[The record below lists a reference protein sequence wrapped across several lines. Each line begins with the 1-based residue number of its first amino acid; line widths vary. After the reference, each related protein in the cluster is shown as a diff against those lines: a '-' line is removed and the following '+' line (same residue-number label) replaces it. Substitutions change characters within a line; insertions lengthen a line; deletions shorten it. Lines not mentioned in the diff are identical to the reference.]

1 MCNFMRPFNRIDN
14 PTTIDKD
21 FIESELKLGKEVIL
35 QFVDKTY
42 TDKILADINELC
54 LNFDE
59 SLCIRFYGHYS
70 KQFDCKTL
78 LKITN
83 VKCLHIDCL
92 QSVDNLQILKELPYL
107 KSLSIGIFELQD
119 TEILNYDNLKN
130 LTELIVTDTKTK
142 ALNLDYLR
150 QFKNLKSLRIGGHTK
165 NIDAVGELSELEF
178 LSLNSVKKVPVNF
191 INKLKKLKT
200 LNFILG
206 GRDNLNEIEENEI
219 ENLEIVWIRGFND
232 LSCISNFPKLKT
244 LKIEDEIQL
253 PKIHFD
259 NIFPNLTDLKII
271 NCKTLETITGLKNL
285 PKLSSLVVYQTKV
298 DFDNFMLQELPKEL
312 KYLGFH
318 TTKSKIDKD
327 IKATLEGKGYS
338 CR

>member
-1 MCNFMRPFNRIDN
+1 MRSFNRIGN
-14 PTTIDKD
+14 PTTIDKS
-21 FIESELKLGKEVIL
+21 FVESELKLGKEVIL

-42 TDKILADINELC
+42 TDKILEDINELC
-54 LNFDE
+54 LKFNE

-70 KQFDCKTL
+70 TQFDCKTL
-78 LKITN
+78 RKITN
-83 VKCLHIDCL
+83 VKCLYIDCL
-92 QSVDNLQILKELPYL
+92 VSVDNLQILKELPNL
-107 KSLSIGIFELQD
+107 KRLSIGIFELQD
-119 TEILNYDNLKN
+119 TEILNSDNLKN
-130 LTELIVTDTKTK
+130 LTELIISDTKTK
-142 ALNLDYLR
+142 AFNLDYLR
-150 QFKNLKSLRIGGHTK
+150 QFKNLKSLIIGGHTK
-165 NIDAVGELSELEF
+165 NIDAVGELSDLEF

-191 INKLKKLKT
+191 LNKLKKLKT

-219 ENLEIVWIRGFND
+219 ENLDITWVRGFND
-232 LSCISNFPKLKT
+232 LSCISKFPKLKT

-259 NIFPNLTDLKII
+259 NIFQDLNDIKII
-271 NCKTLETITGLKNL
+271 NCKTLDTIIGLKNL

-298 DFDNFMLQELPKEL
+298 DFENFILQELPKEL

-318 TTKSKIDKD
+318 TTKSKIDKN
-327 IKATLEGKGYS
+327 IKTTIESKGYS

>member
-1 MCNFMRPFNRIDN
+1 MRPFNRIDN
-14 PTTIDKD
+14 PKAIDKN
-21 FIESELKLGKEVIL
+21 FVESELKLGKEVIL
-35 QFVDKTY
+35 QFVDKSY

-54 LNFDE
+54 SKYDE
-59 SLCIRFYGHYS
+59 RLCIRFYGHYS
-70 KQFDCKTL
+70 KQFDCKVL
-78 LKITN
+78 QKIPN
-83 VKCLHIDCL
+83 VKCLYIDCL
-92 QSVDNLQILKELPYL
+92 QNADNLQILKELPNL
-107 KSLSIGIFELQD
+107 KSLNIGIYELQD
-119 TEILNYDNLKN
+119 TEILNADNLKD
-130 LTELIVTDTKTK
+130 LTELIVCDTKTK
-142 ALNLDYLR
+142 AFNLEYLR
-150 QFKNLKSLRIGGHTK
+150 QYKKLKSLRIGGHTK

-219 ENLEIVWIRGFND
+219 ENLEIVWIRGFSD
-232 LSCISNFPKLKT
+232 LSCLSNFPKLKT

-259 NIFPNLTDLKII
+259 NIFPDLTDLKVL

-285 PKLSSLVVYQTKV
+285 PKLSSLLIYQTKV
-298 DFDNFMLQELPKEL
+298 DFDNFMQQELPKEL

-318 TTKSKIDKD
+318 TTKTKIDKD
-327 IKATLEGKGYS
+327 IKATLESKGYE

>member
-1 MCNFMRPFNRIDN
+1 MKPFNRIDN
-14 PTTIDKD
+14 PKTIDKK
-21 FIESELKLGKEVIL
+21 FVESELKLGKKVIL
-35 QFVDKTY
+35 QFVDKSY

-54 LNFDE
+54 SKFDE
-59 SLCIRFYGHYS
+59 SLCIRFYGIYS
-70 KQFDCKTL
+70 NKFDCKIL
-78 LKITN
+78 QKIPG
-83 VKCLHIDCL
+83 VKCLNIDCL
-92 QSVDNLQILKELPYL
+92 QSAENLQILKELSNL
-107 KSLSIGIFELQD
+107 KILSLGIYELQD
-119 TEILNYDNLKN
+119 TEILNADNLKN

-142 ALNLDYLR
+142 AFNLEYL
-150 QFKNLKSLRIGGHTK
+150 QQYKKLKSLIIGGHTK

-200 LNFILG
+200 LNFFLG

-219 ENLEIVWIRGFND
+219 ENLEIVWVRGFND
-232 LSCISNFPKLKT
+232 LSCLTKFPKLKT

-253 PKIHFD
+253 PKIQFD
-259 NIFPNLTDLKII
+259 NIFPDMTDLKII
-271 NCKTLETITGLKNL
+271 NCKTLEKITGLKNL
-285 PKLSSLVVYQTKV
+285 PKLSSLVVYLTKV

-318 TTKSKIDKD
+318 TTKTKIDKD
-327 IKATLEGKGYS
+327 IKARLLAKGYD

>member
-1 MCNFMRPFNRIDN
+1 MRPFNRIDN
-14 PTTIDKD
+14 PKTIDKK
-21 FIESELKLGKEVIL
+21 FVESELKLGKEVIL
-35 QFVDKTY
+35 QFVHKSY

-54 LNFDE
+54 SKFDE

-78 LKITN
+78 QKIPN
-83 VKCLHIDCL
+83 VKCLYIDCL
-92 QSVDNLQILKELPYL
+92 QSVDNLQILKELSNL
-107 KSLSIGIFELQD
+107 KSLSIGIYELQD
-119 TEILNYDNLKN
+119 TEILNADNLKN

-142 ALNLDYLR
+142 AFNLDYLR
-150 QFKNLKSLRIGGHTK
+150 QFKKLKSLRIGGHTK

-219 ENLEIVWIRGFND
+219 ENLDIVWVRGFND
-232 LSCISNFPKLKT
+232 LSCISKFPKLKT

-253 PKIHFD
+253 QKVHFN
-259 NIFPNLTDLKII
+259 NIFQDLTDLKIL

-285 PKLSSLVVYQTKV
+285 PKLSSLIVHQTKV
-298 DFDNFMLQELPKEL
+298 DFDNFLRQELPKQL
-312 KYLGFH
+312 KHLGFY

-327 IKATLEGKGYS
+327 IKAILESKGYS
-338 CR
+338 CN

>member
-1 MCNFMRPFNRIDN
+1 MRPFNRIDN
-14 PTTIDKD
+14 PKNIDKN
-21 FIESELKLGKEVIL
+21 FVESELKLGKEVVL

-42 TDKILADINELC
+42 TDKILGDINELC
-54 LNFDE
+54 SKFDE

-70 KQFDCKTL
+70 SKFDCSVL
-78 LKITN
+78 LKIPN
-83 VKCLHIDCL
+83 VKCLYIDCL
-92 QSVDNLQILKELPYL
+92 HRADNLQMLKELSNL
-107 KSLSIGIFELQD
+107 KSLSIGIYELQD
-119 TEILNYDNLKN
+119 TEILNFDNFKN
-130 LTELIVTDTKTK
+130 LTELIVTETKTK
-142 ALNLDYLR
+142 AFNLDYLR
-150 QFKNLKSLRIGGHTK
+150 YFKKLKSLRIGGHTK

-219 ENLEIVWIRGFND
+219 ENLEIVWVRGFND
-232 LSCISNFPKLKT
+232 LSCISKFPKLKT

-253 PKIHFD
+253 PKVHFD
-259 NIFPNLTDLKII
+259 NIFPDLTDIKIL
-271 NCKTLETITGLKNL
+271 NCKTLETIIGIKNL
-285 PKLSSLVVYQTKV
+285 PKLSSLIIYQTKV
-298 DFDNFMLQELPKEL
+298 DFDNFMEQELPKEL

-318 TTKSKIDKD
+318 TTKSKIDKE
-327 IKATLEGKGYS
+327 IKAALESKGYE

>member
-1 MCNFMRPFNRIDN
+1 M
-14 PTTIDKD
+14 
-21 FIESELKLGKEVIL
+21 
-35 QFVDKTY
+35 
-42 TDKILADINELC
+42 
-54 LNFDE
+54 
-59 SLCIRFYGHYS
+59 
-70 KQFDCKTL
+70 
-78 LKITN
+78 
-83 VKCLHIDCL
+83 
-92 QSVDNLQILKELPYL
+92 
-107 KSLSIGIFELQD
+107 QD
-119 TEILNYDNLKN
+119 TEILNADNLKN

-142 ALNLDYLR
+142 AFNLEYLR
-150 QFKNLKSLRIGGHTK
+150 QFRILKSLRIGGHTK

-178 LSLNSVKKVPVNF
+178 LSLNSVKKVPVDF

-206 GRDNLNEIEENEI
+206 VRDNLKEIEENEI
-219 ENLEIVWIRGFND
+219 ENLEIVWVRGFND
-232 LSCISNFPKLKT
+232 LSCLYNFSKLKT

-259 NIFPNLTDLKII
+259 NIFPDLTHLKII

-285 PKLSSLVVYQTKV
+285 PKLSSLVVYLTKV

-318 TTKSKIDKD
+318 TTKTKIDKD
-327 IKATLEGKGYS
+327 IKATLESKGYE